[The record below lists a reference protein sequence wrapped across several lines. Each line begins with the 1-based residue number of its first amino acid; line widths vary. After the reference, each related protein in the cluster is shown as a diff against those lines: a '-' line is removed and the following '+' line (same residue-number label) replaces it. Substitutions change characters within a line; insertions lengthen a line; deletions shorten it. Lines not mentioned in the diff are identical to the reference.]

1 VPINESGLFSN
12 VEGDAMIHSLIS
24 RAKKVAYAKHLY
36 QKNGK
41 PLDHPRFPLTVHIEC
56 TNNCPARCVM
66 CPMDIMTRSTGAME
80 FELFER
86 LVREVARYPEVE
98 ELHMHGF
105 GEPTLDKQ
113 LPRKVALAKK
123 LGIQYTYIVTTGSLL
138 TKETAK
144 SLIIA
149 GLDGMKFSFYGM
161 TAQTYEATHR
171 RLKFDKVV
179 RNIETFFDVRDQ
191 LKASNPQ
198 IRFQFAREVAPPGE
212 FEAFINHWRPYMDAD
227 RGDAFFD
234 TGLHNWGGAKAYN
247 EQRNHND
254 IPRCRWPFRDMQI
267 LWDGKV
273 VPCCYD
279 YDANVVLGNVREKT
293 IEEIWFS
300 KEYENFR
307 QIWRNSKAAS
317 IPICAKCDEPYGFFQ
332 AHEIERPLQP
342 VARQV
347 LSRRGMLTKKI
358 GRSVGMLARTARV
371 SLGARAQ

>member
-1 VPINESGLFSN
+1 
-12 VEGDAMIHSLIS
+12 MIHRLIS
-24 RAKKVAYAKHLY
+24 KAKKSAYAKHLY

-41 PLDHPRFPLTVHIEC
+41 TLDHPRFPLTVHIEC
-56 TNNCPARCVM
+56 TNRCPARCVM
-66 CPMDIMTRSTGAME
+66 CPMDIMKREPGVME
-80 FELFER
+80 FEFFER
-86 LVREVARYPEVE
+86 LVREVSRYPEVE

-144 SLIIA
+144 NLILA

-161 TAQTYEATHR
+161 SAKTYEATHR

-179 RNIETFFDVRDQ
+179 RNIETFFNIRDQ

-198 IRFQFAREVAPPGE
+198 VRFQFAREVAPPEE
-212 FEAFINHWRPYMDAD
+212 FEAFVNHWRPYMDAD
-227 RGDAFFD
+227 RGDVFYD

-247 EQRNHND
+247 EQRDRNE

-267 LWDGKV
+267 LWNGKV

-279 YDANVVLGNVREKT
+279 YDATVILGDVRNST
-293 IEEIWFS
+293 IEEVWFGQA
-300 KEYENFR
+300 YESFR
-307 QIWRNSKAAS
+307 QIWRDKNVAS
-317 IPICAKCDEPYGFFQ
+317 IPICAKCDEPFGFFQ
-332 AHEIERPLQP
+332 AHEIERSLQP
-342 VARQV
+342 EPRDV
-347 LSRRGMLTKKI
+347 LSRTGMLKDKI
-358 GRSVGMLARTARV
+358 GRSVGILARTARV
-371 SLGARAQ
+371 SLGSILH